1 MVEIEING
9 EKQPCI
15 FSAWTAVLYEQE
27 FKSDLY
33 GDMYSGVAILAEKQ
47 MEDEKAGGK
56 AAKKADAAKK
66 HDGLLATF
74 ERVDSATMYR
84 VLWAALKAANDD
96 VPPFSEWSRGE
107 IDLNR
112 FEVVGLLLGECN
124 RRCFRAG
131 AGDSE

>member
-33 GDMYSGVAILAEKQ
+33 ADMYSGVAIRAGKQ
-47 MEDEKAGGK
+47 AAAGN
-56 AAKKADAAKK
+56 ADAADAKA
-66 HDGLLATF
+66 DVLLATF
-74 ERVDSATMYR
+74 ESVDSATMYR
-84 VLWAALKAANDD
+84 VLWAALKAANDE
-96 VPPFSEWSRGE
+96 VAPFSEWSRGE

-131 AGDSE
+131 ADISE

>member
-33 GDMYSGVAILAEKQ
+33 GDMYSGVAIRAEKQ
-47 MEDEKAGGK
+47 AAAAEKAGGAEK
-56 AAKKADAAKK
+56 R
-66 HDGLLATF
+66 DGLLATF
-74 ERVDSATMYR
+74 ENVDSATMYR
-84 VLWAALKAANDD
+84 VLWAALKAANDE
-96 VPPFSEWSRGE
+96 VAPFSEWSRGE

-124 RRCFRAG
+124 RRCFRTG
-131 AGDSE
+131 ADTSE